1 MKNRIKNILKAI
13 ALVSLAMFQF
23 FGCKQIEDVK
33 DSEKVAYITINNSL
47 ARTVN
52 PEASI
57 EKMTNFVL
65 KGTLSGEEEQKLGS
79 WDNSEALKK
88 ARVPINPG
96 LWDFKLT
103 AQQGNISFLA
113 TIEKKQIEIALNNLE
128 FNLSMSSMDLKNGK
142 GSINISFTGLKNIVN
157 YVKARAFYLDGKEAR
172 IFLDGSYYSTS
183 EYLKVDST
191 GEKTT
196 ATLNVSDVPSGTYL
210 IEFEFYY
217 EEYKTFKDD
226 WHKVSHDTK
235 LGTYTELVNVVA
247 DCTSSALIENLDL
260 DTHLYKLT
268 YNPNGGYFYVDDY
281 KYFRNETL
289 TFSYSSSSNM
299 DLTDPYVGNY
309 YVRGGYMCI
318 VKKSGYDFEGW
329 YLESPDE
336 LFDGNFQGMTGDKTL
351 YAKWKPGKWHFYV
364 DSYYWDYS
372 KNQWESLYEKQKY
385 YGITEEKVT
394 EERIKEIVSSND
406 EYKGYVFDHVKNL
419 GTISPNRYYDDTV
432 KLYLRPAP
440 CEIVLKLNGGTINGN
455 TGNITISGYYNQS
468 IDIEDPE
475 LDGFCFEKW
484 TPSIPEIFSL
494 EKTEHTASYNS
505 IGRFIEYNDYI
516 LAETELTYKAWYSV
530 YQWATSDERGDKKY
544 VFRNPGREGCAGID
558 GAAPTENSNEP
569 VTNISEADA
578 VLWCNAASEREGLE
592 PLYYEFKREFSYS
605 STVSSSIEVLRN
617 EADYGYNNREATVNE
632 NGLHQYPI
640 VYNKNSYHL
649 PTSIEWKEMARGTSP
664 TDYLWAGTNSTD
676 ELNDYAVTANNSNHK
691 TATVKTKKANSIG
704 LYDMTGNVKEMIMIL
719 PREENTYP
727 CKCSYFDTIGGSYR
741 YGFDGASYI
750 YPTINGDGDDYQYG
764 DNYGDLAD
772 YGIRISKSKLK

>member
-1 MKNRIKNILKAI
+1 MKNKIKNILKAFV
-13 ALVSLAMFQF
+13 LVYLVMFQF
-23 FGCKQIEDVK
+23 FGCKQIEDLK

-65 KGTLSGEEEQKLGS
+65 KGTFSGEEEQELGS
-79 WDNSEALKK
+79 WANAETLKTAK
-88 ARVPINPG
+88 IPIKPG

-128 FNLSMSSMDLKNGK
+128 FNLSMSSMDLQNGK
-142 GSINISFTGLKNIVN
+142 GSINISFTGLKNTVN
-157 YVKARAFYLDGKEAR
+157 TVIARAFYLDGKTADLFYKYEH
-172 IFLDGSYYSTS
+172 
-183 EYLKVDST
+183 LKVDST
-191 GEKTT
+191 GEKNT
-196 ATLNVSDVPSGTYL
+196 ATLNVSDVPSGTYF

-217 EEYKTFKDD
+217 EEYKIMSDYGFGSREKIY
-226 WHKVSHDTK
+226 HDTK

-268 YNPNGGYFYVDDY
+268 YNLNGGFFYENGGYSDKNTY
-281 KYFRNETL
+281 
-289 TFSYSSSSNM
+289 TFSYSSSSNVGLLRYPVKDYIF
-299 DLTDPYVGNY
+299 DLKVWNPVKY
-309 YVRGGYMCI
+309 Y
-318 VKKSGYDFEGW
+318 YDFEGW

-351 YAKWKPGKWHFYV
+351 YAKWKPGECYFYV

-372 KNQWESLYEKQKY
+372 KNQWEVLLEKQKY
-385 YGITEEKVT
+385 YGITEEQLT
-394 EERIKEIVSSND
+394 EERIKEIVFSND
-406 EYKGYVFDHVKNL
+406 EYKGYVFDHAENL
-419 GTISPNRYYDDTV
+419 GTIPKKGTV
-432 KLYLRPAP
+432 KLYVRPAP
-440 CEIVLKLNGGTINGN
+440 CEIVLKLNGGKYKGN

-505 IGRFIEYNDYI
+505 IGKFVEYNDYI

-592 PLYYEFKREFSYS
+592 PLYYEFKKEFSYTA
-605 STVSSSIEVLRN
+605 STISLSIEVIRN
-617 EADYGYNNREATVNE
+617 EADYCYYNRAATGSE
-632 NGLHQYPI
+632 NGLYQYPM

-664 TDYLWAGTNSTD
+664 TDYLWAGTNSVD

-691 TATVKTKKANSIG
+691 TSAVKTKKANSIG
-704 LYDMTGNVKEMIMIL
+704 LYDITGNVKEMIMIL

-741 YGFDGASYI
+741 YGFDTSYI
-750 YPTINGDGDDYQYG
+750 YPTINGDGGDYQYG
-764 DNYGDLAD
+764 DSYGDLAD